1 MRDSVSV
8 AMATYNGEKY
18 IKEQIDTILVNLQE
32 NDELII
38 SDDGSTDNTREIIKE
53 FTDTR
58 IRLIDG
64 PKKGVKKNFENAIN
78 ACNGKYIFLCDQD
91 DIWNEKKV
99 ETVLRAFSEGVKV
112 VVHDCTLVND
122 EGKVIVA
129 SYFDYRSSKAGVL
142 KNIWK
147 NSYMGCCMAFDSDIK
162 ETILPIPEK
171 IEMHDQWIGI
181 LGDRLGKNIF
191 IRESLIKYRRHD
203 ENVSDCFN
211 HYGFFRMLSN
221 RIRLV
226 YELLKRK

>member
-18 IKEQIDTILVNLQE
+18 IKEQIETILINLQE

-38 SDDGSTDNTREIIKE
+38 SDDGSKDKTREIIEAFSDK
-53 FTDTR
+53 R
-58 IRLIDG
+58 IRLLDG
-64 PKKGVKKNFENAIN
+64 PRQGVKKNFENAIK
-78 ACNGKYIFLCDQD
+78 ACSGKYIFLCDQD
-91 DIWNEKKV
+91 DIWDEQKV
-99 ETVLRAFSEGVKV
+99 ETVLKAFTDEVKV

-122 EGKVIVA
+122 EGEVIVD
-129 SYFDYRSSKAGVL
+129 SFFDYRASGPGIL

-147 NSYMGCCMAFDSDIK
+147 NSYMGCCMAFDSKIMG
-162 ETILPIPEK
+162 TILPIPDK

-191 IRESLIKYRRHD
+191 IKESLIKYRRHS

-211 HYGFFRMLSN
+211 HYGFWKMLSN

-226 YELLKRK
+226 CELFKRK